1 MTAARGD
8 KVRFLSSHAHAA
20 HPTRPVDKG
29 ISAMRPDCELAVESI
44 HLPTRSSAFE
54 WEIKLYG
61 FLCLALAIERQNAR
75 DAKRTRCIPA
85 DLRHTIETAHG
96 CQLRKLA
103 RGSST
108 YVR

>member
-1 MTAARGD
+1 
-8 KVRFLSSHAHAA
+8 
-20 HPTRPVDKG
+20 
-29 ISAMRPDCELAVESI
+29 MRPDCELAVESI
-44 HLPTRSSAFE
+44 DLPTRSSAFE
-54 WEIKLYG
+54 WEIKFYG
-61 FLCLALAIERQNAR
+61 LSASPWRSSGKNAR